1 MATGSKNLVT
11 QSLTA
16 ASNMS
21 AATAQFSVVK
31 LVAGRKVAPIDAE
44 TDVPFGVLLNSPNQG
59 EPALVALS
67 GQTKLRVGA
76 TSLGDTAVIGI
87 DAAGRARALTAGTG
101 TTLHV
106 VGRVLDIDAAT
117 NAGGLVSAM
126 VDLVK
131 PTRNA

>member
-1 MATGSKNLVT
+1 
-11 QSLTA
+11 
-16 ASNMS
+16 MS
-21 AATAQFSVVK
+21 AASAQFSLVK
-31 LVAGRKVAPIDAE
+31 LLAGRKVAACEAE

-59 EPALVALS
+59 EPALVAVS

-76 TSLGDTAVIGI
+76 ASLAEAAVIGI
-87 DAAGRARALTAGTG
+87 DAAGRARPLTAGTG

-117 NAGGLVSAM
+117 NAGGLVSAW